1 MEIFLKL
8 IDTADV
14 FLNNMS
20 IKAPIKMGIDS
31 DVLLARNPRLIYAQ
45 ASDWGRQGP
54 DAHDYSFDYTGIAR
68 SGLMISCGEREAPH
82 F

>member
-1 MEIFLKL
+1 MQIFLKL

-14 FLNNMS
+14 LLNNMS

-45 ASDWGRQGP
+45 SSD
-54 DAHDYSFDYTGIAR
+54 
-68 SGLMISCGEREAPH
+68 
-82 F
+82 

>member
-14 FLNNMS
+14 FLTNMS
-20 IKAPIKMGIDS
+20 INAPKRMGIDS
-31 DVLLARNPRLIYAQ
+31 DVLLARNPRLIYAH
-45 ASDWGRQGP
+45 ASGWGREGP
-54 DAHDYSFDYTGIAR
+54 DANAYSFDYTGIAR
-68 SGLMISCGEREAPH
+68 SGLMISCGECGAPH